1 MNDLFAHT
9 EELPFELISSEGKSL
24 YYGQVFSEA
33 SANTYFQKLAS
44 TINWKNDEVV
54 VYGKRYI
61 TSRKTAWYG
70 DMDTYYTYA
79 GTKHKPLTWTNE
91 LHEIKTHVEKIT
103 GAQYNS
109 CLLNLY
115 HNGNEGMS
123 WHRDN
128 EKEIKPNS
136 TIASLSLGAERV
148 FRFKNI
154 TSKQVIEIKLQHG
167 SLLTMEGTI
176 QHHWMHCLP
185 KTKKVN
191 MPRINLTFRLITP
204 SL

>member
-1 MNDLFAHT
+1 MNDLYAHT

-70 DMDTYYTYA
+70 DMDTSYTYA
-79 GTKHKPLTWTNE
+79 GINHKPLTWTNE
-91 LHEIKTHVEKIT
+91 LLEIKTHLEKIT
-103 GAQYNS
+103 GSQYNS

-176 QHHWMHCLP
+176 QNHWMHCLP

-204 SL
+204 S